1 MANRTGMAEIRL
13 NLITHE
19 WVIIAKEKCKKP
31 EDCIVMKEKKIR
43 PEFVASCPFCPGN
56 ESKTPGESYR
66 VEDEKGWKV
75 RVVPNKFAV
84 LLKNGERT
92 RINSGLRKSVNGV
105 GIHEVIIETPFHNL
119 TTATMP
125 DEQLR
130 EVIKA
135 YKERFIHIY
144 KDPRIEHVIIFR
156 NNGPASGTTIEHP
169 HSQIVGTPITPL
181 QIRNRVEEYRRFF
194 DDNGE
199 CLMCKTID
207 DELKEGSRILFNT
220 EHFVSFIPFAALSA
234 FHIWIFPK
242 RHSSSFADIQ
252 EEEMRDLTINL
263 KSTMKKLYYGLEQP
277 DFNYIIRS
285 SKPGNTYSEFVHWY
299 ISVVPRV
306 TLVSGFELGSGMYIN
321 PVMPEISAEF
331 LRNVKIPECHSDK

>member
-1 MANRTGMAEIRL
+1 MAEIRL
-13 NLITHE
+13 NLITRE
-19 WVIIAKEKCKKP
+19 WVIVAKEKCKKP
-31 EDCIVMKEKKIR
+31 EDCIVIKEKRIR
-43 PEFVASCPFCPGN
+43 PEFIASCPFCPGN
-56 ESKTPGESYR
+56 ESKTPCESYR
-66 VEDEKGWKV
+66 VEDEKEWKV

-84 LLKNGERT
+84 LLREGERT
-92 RINSGLRKSVNGV
+92 RIDSGLKRSVNGV

-130 EVIKA
+130 EVIRT

-144 KDPRIEHVIIFR
+144 NDPRVVHVIIFR

-169 HSQIVGTPITPL
+169 HSQIVGTPIIPL
-181 QIRNRVEEYRRFF
+181 QIRNRSEEYRRFF
-194 DDNGE
+194 DDNGV
-199 CLMCKTID
+199 CLMCKTIN

-234 FHIWIFPK
+234 FHLWIFPK
-242 RHSSSFADIQ
+242 RHSSSFADIR
-252 EEEMRDLTINL
+252 EEEMSDLTINL

-285 SKPGNTYSEFVHWY
+285 DKPANTYPESMHWY
-299 ISVVPRV
+299 ISIVPRV
-306 TLVSGFELGSGMYIN
+306 TLASGFELGSGMYIN
-321 PVMPEISAEF
+321 PVIPEMSAEF
-331 LRNVKIPECHSDK
+331 LRNVKIPECHT